1 MVYYLHIVLY
11 NEQQVKKGGENMAR
25 IDVSDPK
32 TLKAAVEKYLGD
44 YQGPAVCALQL
55 WYQGLGGQGVPNPAE
70 MAAIENAI
78 AGTSG
83 WESIG
88 DIRDERFGVQKTF
101 KCTIDRKRE
110 MGAKKIMV
118 QHIYKKEGFYK
129 EPDGTVLRV
138 ATSEAWNLRCFEV
151 KNGKQ
156 IGPMIKIHP
165 ESDRAKALVEV
176 SP

>member
-1 MVYYLHIVLY
+1 
-11 NEQQVKKGGENMAR
+11 MAK

-32 TLKAAVEKYLGD
+32 ALKAAVEKYLGEFKGD
-44 YQGPAVCALQL
+44 LIFALQI
-55 WYQGLGGQGVPNPAE
+55 WYQGLGGQGVPNPAQL
-70 MAAIENAI
+70 AAIQDAI
-78 AGTSG
+78 AGNAG
-83 WESIG
+83 WADIG
-88 DIRDERFGVQKTF
+88 DVRDERFGVQRTF
-101 KCTIDRKRE
+101 KRTTPLKRDT
-110 MGAKKIMV
+110 GAKKIMI
-118 QHIYKKEGFYK
+118 QHMFKKEGFYK